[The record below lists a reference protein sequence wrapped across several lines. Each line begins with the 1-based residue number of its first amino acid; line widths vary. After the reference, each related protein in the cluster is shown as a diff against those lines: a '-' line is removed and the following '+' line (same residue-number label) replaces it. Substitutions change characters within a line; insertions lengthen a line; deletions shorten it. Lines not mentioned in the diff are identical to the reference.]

1 MRLGVETVHVLDALK
16 PDPVELR
23 GILWA
28 VAREL
33 DALPELPPAGRT
45 SVPNDRANSKGFYL
59 AAGYMPVGPLAA
71 RVDMLERFAALLRQ
85 KARENDGKVR
95 PDPDLLSLLGCTV
108 EQAEGVFTALGWR
121 AEVTKVKKSELEA
134 KEAEKKAEEAAKAAK
149 PEEAKPEAG
158 KAEAETA
165 EVSEAAATEA
175 KADAPAEEAA
185 PAEAKAEPAEVAA
198 DASGEATS
206 ETPAVETD
214 ADGDELV
221 EVKYFVRVD
230 RRKRGGGQNR
240 GGQRGPRQEARGGGK
255 GGPKGKGGNRPNQGG
270 KGGRGGKPGGGRN
283 QAPEK
288 ANQINEDSPFAKLK
302 EMLEAKG

>member
-1 MRLGVETVHVLDALK
+1 MTGKFKATCVAAVLGVT
-16 PDPVELR
+16 
-23 GILWA
+23 A
-28 VAREL
+28 VSASAEEFTIGL
-33 DALPELPPAGRT
+33 SNGWVGSEWRT
-45 SVPNDRANSKGFYL
+45 Q
-59 AAGYMPVGPLAA
+59 MI
-71 RVDMLERFAALLRQ
+71 
-85 KARENDGKVR
+85 
-95 PDPDLLSLLGCTV
+95 
-108 EQAEGVFTALGWR
+108 AE
-121 AEVTKVKKSELEA
+121 
-134 KEAEKKAEEAAKAAK
+134 AEEAAKAAK
-149 PEEAKPEAG
+149 PEAD
-158 KAEAETA
+158 KAEAEKA
-165 EVSEAAATEA
+165 EGSEAAAEA

-185 PAEAKAEPAEVAA
+185 TAEPAAEAPA
-198 DASGEATS
+198 ETGEA
-206 ETPAVETD
+206 PAVETD

-240 GGQRGPRQEARGGGK
+240 GGQRGPRQDARGK